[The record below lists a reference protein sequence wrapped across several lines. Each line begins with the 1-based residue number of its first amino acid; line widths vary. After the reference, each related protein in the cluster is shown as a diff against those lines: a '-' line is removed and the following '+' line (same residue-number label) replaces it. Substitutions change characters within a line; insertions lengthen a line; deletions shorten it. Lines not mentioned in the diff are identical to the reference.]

1 MFSIPYSLFIG
12 RGGPPR
18 NLQRAHHVSGVR
30 EGVREPARH
39 HVAHEDALGLRG
51 RQATL
56 LRHLQQDLRRQGLLQ
71 VSFGPFTFFSAF

>member
-1 MFSIPYSLFIG
+1 MSS
-12 RGGPPR
+12 
-18 NLQRAHHVSGVR
+18 VR

-39 HVAHEDALGLRG
+39 HVAHENALGLRG

-71 VSFGPFTFFSAF
+71 VSFGPFTFSQLFETVLRYLIMFGYDSHFNFPERG